1 MRPRT
6 PLVWLASYPKSGN
19 TWFRIFLTNYLRDG
33 DEPAEI
39 NALDDTWIASSRGQ
53 FETLYGVDSR
63 DFTADEIDRLRPA
76 MYDAWQNQSDV
87 PFHKVHDAYTYL
99 EDGRPLLGNPEGQAA
114 IYFVRNPL
122 DVAVSFA
129 HHSGKEEID
138 DTIRNMANSE
148 FCFCNKVDR
157 EENQLRQKLLTWD
170 QHVESWQ
177 KAPMP
182 VLFLRYEDMH
192 ADAMATFGKAIEF
205 LGFSVEMKRLEKAI
219 EFSAFDQLQGQENVG
234 GFKEKSKRSQ
244 RFFRK
249 GLVGSYVERLA
260 ENQIKL
266 IEKTYETKMKELAF
280 LRR

>member
-1 MRPRT
+1 MKPFK
-6 PLVWLASYPKSGN
+6 PLIWLASYPKSGN

-53 FETLYGVDSR
+53 FEMLYGIDSR
-63 DFTADEIDRLRPA
+63 DLTADEIDRLRPA
-76 MYDAWQNQSDV
+76 MYDAWQNQSEV

-99 EDGRPLLGNPEGQAA
+99 DDGLPLLGNPEGQAA

-129 HHSGKEEID
+129 HHSGKEEMD

-148 FCFCNKVDR
+148 FCFCNKGDR
-157 EENQLRQKLLTWD
+157 DETQLRQRLLSWSE
-170 QHVESWQ
+170 HIESWQ

-192 ADAMATFGKAIEF
+192 ADAMATFGKAIKF
-205 LGFSVEMKRLEKAI
+205 LGYPEDKNRLEKAI
-219 EFSAFDQLQGQENVG
+219 RFSAFEQVKSQEDEA
-234 GFKEKSKRSQ
+234 GFKEKSKKAQ
-244 RFFRK
+244 NFFRK
-249 GLVGSYVERLA
+249 GQVGSYGEKLSSA
-260 ENQIKL
+260 QIKL
-266 IEKTYETKMKELAF
+266 IKKNHTALMGLFRYD
-280 LRR
+280 

>member
-1 MRPRT
+1 MIPRT

-53 FETLYGVDSR
+53 FETLYGIDSR
-63 DFTADEIDRLRPA
+63 DLMADEIDQLRPA
-76 MYDAWQNQSDV
+76 MYDEWQKQSEV

-138 DTIRNMANSE
+138 DTIKNMADPN
-148 FCFCNKVDR
+148 FCFCNKGDR

-170 QHVESWQ
+170 QHIESWQ

-205 LGFSVEMKRLEKAI
+205 LGFPEDKNRLEKAI
-219 EFSAFDQLQGQENVG
+219 RFSAFDQVKSQEDQT
-234 GFKEKSKRSQ
+234 GFKEKSKKAQ
-244 RFFRK
+244 NFFRK
-249 GLVGSYVERLA
+249 GQVGSYRESLSVD
-260 ENQIKL
+260 QIKW
-266 IEKTYETKMKELAF
+266 IEKNHATLMTLFRYD
-280 LRR
+280 